1 MVFSPAAPRIA
12 DVREACGAVPFP
24 GCHVSLHTPP
34 SLWSFL
40 PLIKPPH
47 VRAQGSREICSLRL
61 RRGIWAGRAKY
72 QKQEPAHVMGPT
84 PCPSCKPHEEQLPHT
99 QGWDLCPGSE
109 QGTGIRGEG
118 NGQGGTQELSCPL
131 SLCTLLPACSGGHRR
146 SSQSI
151 SQGKGPGTF
160 EQAGKSLEAA
170 AGMCPREPPTQPQ
183 SEATTGCVLPDW
195 FWVLPSKPAPDFP
208 G

>member
-118 NGQGGTQELSCPL
+118 NGQGGTPGAQLPPVPLHSAPSLLWGGQEELPEHLPGERPRDLRASGEEPGSCSRNVP
-131 SLCTLLPACSGGHRR
+131 
-146 SSQSI
+146 
-151 SQGKGPGTF
+151 QG
-160 EQAGKSLEAA
+160 AA
-170 AGMCPREPPTQPQ
+170 NT
-183 SEATTGCVLPDW
+183 
-195 FWVLPSKPAPDFP
+195 APE
-208 G
+208 